1 LAYDKSR
8 GVSVVS
14 ARKQL
19 FSAGK
24 SIVTQGALETL
35 GTAGVTPE
43 NLVDQHY
50 HGEWGDTHPDDAE
63 ENDAAIEN
71 GKRILSAHVLPTGV
85 RVWVLTEATSSDGT
99 RPVTTVLL
107 PDEY

>member
-1 LAYDKSR
+1 
-8 GVSVVS
+8 VVS

-19 FSAGK
+19 FSAER
-24 SIVTQGALETL
+24 SIVTQGALESL
-35 GTAGVTPE
+35 SAGGVAPE

>member
-1 LAYDKSR
+1 M
-8 GVSVVS
+8 VS

-19 FSAGK
+19 FSAGR

-35 GTAGVTPE
+35 GTAGGAPE

-63 ENDAAIEN
+63 ENDEAIEN